1 MLRKCL
7 KYDLKSI
14 FRIWLL
20 LAATILILSPIAG
33 LLLRSFLLRLD
44 DMIFPWEIFLLMGGC
59 FLLWAFALVIMVLV
73 YIRYYTNFFKD
84 EGYLTFTLPVSRS
97 TLFLSKVLTAT
108 IYDAAT
114 VAVILTSIATAL
126 AIAPDLSQEN
136 FTLLGSLL
144 TLFGLLLGEFVSS
157 VSFGSVVIIVVIV
170 FEVLLLLFLSSFTK
184 TLFYYFA
191 ITLGTSISKKH
202 PIIMTIVLIYAAN
215 SILPTLMYA
224 CIYGLV
230 FGAGAAMKLYP
241 AAFTGGSLIALVIL
255 ILLIGCII
263 VTVINLILCFASLG
277 KLERK
282 LNLA

>member
-1 MLRKCL
+1 MLKKCL

-59 FLLWAFALVIMVLV
+59 FLLWAFALVTMVLI

-114 VAVILTSIATAL
+114 VAVIFASVAVTL
-126 AIAPDLSQEN
+126 AIAPDLSQEH
-136 FTLLGSLL
+136 FSLLGSFLSSI
-144 TLFGLLLGEFVSS
+144 GVLLGEF
-157 VSFGSVVIIVVIV
+157 SFGDLVIL
-170 FEVLLLLFLSSFTK
+170 FEALLLLFLLSLTK

-191 ITLGTSISKKH
+191 ITLGTSISRKH

-215 SILPTLMYA
+215 SILPTLAYA
-224 CIYGLV
+224 CLYLLM
-230 FGAGAAMKLYP
+230 FGAIAASELYP
-241 AAFTGGSLIALVIL
+241 AAFAGGSLTALAIL
-255 ILLIGCII
+255 MMLIGCIAVAI
-263 VTVINLILCFASLG
+263 IDLLLWFASLG

>member
-59 FLLWAFALVIMVLV
+59 FLLWAFALVTMVLI

-114 VAVILTSIATAL
+114 VAVIFASVAVTL
-126 AIAPDLSQEN
+126 AIAPDLSQEH
-136 FTLLGSLL
+136 FSLLGS
-144 TLFGLLLGEFVSS
+144 
-157 VSFGSVVIIVVIV
+157 
-170 FEVLLLLFLSSFTK
+170 FLSSIGVLLGKFSFGDLVILFEVTCYI
-184 TLFYYFA
+184 LFYYFA
-191 ITLGTSISKKH
+191 ITLGTSISRKH

-215 SILPTLMYA
+215 SILPTLAYA
-224 CIYGLV
+224 CLYLLM
-230 FGAGAAMKLYP
+230 FGAIAASELYP
-241 AAFTGGSLIALVIL
+241 AAFAGGSLTALAIL
-255 ILLIGCII
+255 MMLIGCIAVAI
-263 VTVINLILCFASLG
+263 IDLLLWFASLG